1 MLFTWLAAVA
11 TVAMAVASSPVEAV
25 VVPHVAVAVV
35 VWLMLAVHSAALS
48 VLIHV
53 CFSSVSTSRLSR
65 ELANCY
71 RITIT
76 GSWGRLLFLR

>member
-1 MLFTWLAAVA
+1 MLFIWLAAAA

-35 VWLMLAVHSAALS
+35 VWLMLAGHSAALS

-53 CFSSVSTSRLSR
+53 CFSCVSTSRLSYKIPCGNLDR
-65 ELANCY
+65 FFP
-71 RITIT
+71 
-76 GSWGRLLFLR
+76 SSHV